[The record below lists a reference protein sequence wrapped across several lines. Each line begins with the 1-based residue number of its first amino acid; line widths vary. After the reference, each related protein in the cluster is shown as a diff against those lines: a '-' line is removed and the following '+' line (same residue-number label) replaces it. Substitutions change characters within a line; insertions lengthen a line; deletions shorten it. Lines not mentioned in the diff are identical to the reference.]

1 MDEWKGHF
9 QQLLDAV
16 FTGSS
21 PSLHTNT
28 WSTLSLSLVYDH
40 STTHDLEGTSDTI
53 TLSELRRIQYFHENY
68 VSHAHYQSC

>member
-16 FTGSS
+16 FT
-21 PSLHTNT
+21 
-28 WSTLSLSLVYDH
+28 VYDH

-68 VSHAHYQSC
+68 KRENSDYTDEENAEFINDE